1 MLSAT
6 TPVELPAAAFLFV
19 DIVSFTAYT
28 EAHGD
33 AAAAALAWRLRLG
46 VEEQLGADAHVVKSL
61 GDAVMVR
68 IADPAVAIGAGARI
82 ASRALP
88 AQADP
93 PVRVGIH
100 YGPAVECAGDFF
112 GSAVNV
118 AARVAALAGPGHV
131 LVTEAV
137 AAAAGER
144 ALRRRAIALETIG
157 ERVLR
162 NVTLPVLI
170 HGAIMSERNARA
182 RSATDRRSASQ
193 RPRAPLSAAGRSA
206 IGGAGFAH
214 A

>member
-33 AAAAALAWRLRLG
+33 
-46 VEEQLGADAHVVKSL
+46 
-61 GDAVMVR
+61 
-68 IADPAVAIGAGARI
+68 
-82 ASRALP
+82 
-88 AQADP
+88 
-93 PVRVGIH
+93 
-100 YGPAVECAGDFF
+100 
-112 GSAVNV
+112 
-118 AARVAALAGPGHV
+118 
-131 LVTEAV
+131 

-170 HGAIMSERNARA
+170 HGAIMSERSA
-182 RSATDRRSASQ
+182 RSGSATVRRSASR
-193 RPRAPLSAAGRSA
+193 RPRAPLSAVGRSS
-206 IGGAGFAH
+206 IGGAGIAH

>member
-33 AAAAALAWRLRLG
+33 AAAAVLAWRLRLG

-68 IADPAVAIGAGARI
+68 IADPAEAIAAGARI
-82 ASRALP
+82 ASSALP

-112 GSAVNV
+112 GAAVNV
-118 AARVAALAGPGHV
+118 AARVAALAGSGHV

-170 HGAIMSERNARA
+170 HGAVVSERSA
-182 RSATDRRSASQ
+182 RSRSAIAR
-193 RPRAPLSAAGRSA
+193 RPRAPLSAGGRSSIA
-206 IGGAGFAH
+206 GTGFAH